1 MKAYIVTKGS
11 KDLNGLQLIN
21 QPRPKPGETE
31 ILVKMHAASLNYR
44 DQLVISG
51 NYHGGSV
58 KRDTIPLSDGAGE
71 VVGVGRK
78 VTRFRKGD
86 RVAGTFFRNWIS
98 GPSTG
103 SNVALGSP
111 ADGVLAEY
119 AVFDQENAVKIPANL
134 SWQEAA
140 CLPCAGVTAWN
151 ALMETGKAL
160 QPGDTVLVLGTG
172 GVSMF
177 GLLFGKAAGCRV
189 IATSSSDKKLSKA
202 KALGADF
209 TINYKKT
216 PDWEKEVL
224 SLTGGKGAD
233 AVIEVGGV
241 GTLEKS
247 MQCIAMQGKIG
258 IIGFLAGP
266 GQGGVNPIGLAFR
279 AASIHGIAVGSRAMF
294 ENMNAAIEANDIKPP
309 IDKVFPFAKAHDA
322 IRHAQKQNFF
332 GKIVIRIT

>member
-1 MKAYIVTKGS
+1 MKAYVVTKGS
-11 KDLNGLQLIN
+11 TDLSGLKLVN
-21 QPRPKPGETE
+21 RPKPKPGETD

-51 NYHGGSV
+51 NYHDGSV

-78 VTRFRKGD
+78 VTRFKKGD
-86 RVAGTFFRNWIS
+86 RVTGTFFRDWIS

-103 SNVALGSP
+103 PHVALGSP

-119 AVFDQENAVKIPANL
+119 VVFNQEDAVKIPANL
-134 SWQEAA
+134 SYAEAA

-151 ALMETGKAL
+151 ALMETGKPL
-160 QPGDTVLVLGTG
+160 QPGDTVLVIGTG
-172 GVSMF
+172 GVSML

-189 IATSSSDKKLSKA
+189 VVTSSSDKKLSKA

-209 TINYKKT
+209 LINYKKT
-216 PDWEKEVL
+216 PDWDQEL
-224 SLTGGKGAD
+224 MRLTGGKGAD

-241 GTLEKS
+241 GTLQKS

-258 IIGFLAGP
+258 IIGFVAGP
-266 GQGGVNPIGLAFR
+266 GQGVNPIGLAFR
-279 AASIHGIAVGSRAMF
+279 AAAIHGIGVGSRAMF
-294 ENMNAAIEANDIKPP
+294 ENMNAAIEANNIKPP
-309 IDKVFPFAKAHDA
+309 IDKVFPFAKAPDA
-322 IRHAQKQNFF
+322 IRHAQNQKFF
-332 GKIVIRIT
+332 GKIVVRIA